1 MNWINGKL
9 SPFEAKLDCE
19 ANCNSAKIS
28 ASQIFNPELGTI
40 TEVTIRA
47 NTAYDVNVALAAL
60 KAEYGSPVGIKR
72 ASAHCLSCLWTKPLA
87 PWPSALNPDFED
99 SRVEEIC
106 KARGLTAEERTYV
119 STVLLTFQQFP
130 NTIRLVGYIF
140 CQVKELPAD
149 QRRKIINAALEIRK
163 APLQNRA

>member
-1 MNWINGKL
+1 MNWVNEKL
-9 SPFEAKLDCE
+9 SPSEAKLDCE

-47 NTAYDVNVALAAL
+47 KTAYDANVALAAL

-72 ASAHCLSCLWTKPLA
+72 TSKLRFRCLWTKPLA
-87 PWPSALNPDFED
+87 LWPSALSPDFED

-106 KARGLTAEERTYV
+106 RARGLTAEERTYV
-119 STVLLTFQQFP
+119 STVLLAFQQFP

-163 APLQNRA
+163 AVSSHRT